1 MAMTRRFIAPLF
13 AAGAAAI
20 SIAVAPV
27 ALADSATTQQVCT
40 YTSQSDTECQSPGNV
55 QLNDSPGYIQ
65 YGPQY
70 PYWEGDFYGGHGF
83 SHGGMSGGRR

>member
-1 MAMTRRFIAPLF
+1 MGMTRRFIAPLF

-27 ALADSATTQQVCT
+27 ALADSTTAQQACIA
-40 YTSQSDTECQSPGNV
+40 TSQSDTECQSPGNV
-55 QLNDSPGYIQ
+55 QLNDSPGFIQ

-70 PYWEGDFYGGHGF
+70 PFWGGDFDGGF
-83 SHGGMSGGRR
+83 SHGGHMGGGHR

>member
-1 MAMTRRFIAPLF
+1 MTMTRRFIAPLF

-27 ALADSATTQQVCT
+27 ALADSTTTQQACT
-40 YTSQSDTECQSPGNV
+40 FTTQTDTQCQSPGNV
-55 QLNDSPGYIQ
+55 QLNDSPGFIQ

-70 PYWEGDFYGGHGF
+70 PYWEGDFYGGYR
-83 SHGGMSGGRR
+83 HGGMGGGRR

>member
-1 MAMTRRFIAPLF
+1 MAMTRRFIAPLI
-13 AAGAAAI
+13 AAAAAAI
-20 SIAVAPV
+20 SIAVAPM
-27 ALADSATTQQVCT
+27 ALADSPTTQQACT

-70 PYWEGDFYGGHGF
+70 PWWEGDFDGGF
-83 SHGGMSGGRR
+83 SHHGMGGGRR

>member
-1 MAMTRRFIAPLF
+1 MTITRRFIAPLL

-27 ALADSATTQQVCT
+27 ALADSTTTQQVCT
-40 YTSQSDTECQSPGNV
+40 YTSQTDTECQSPGNV

-70 PYWEGDFYGGHGF
+70 PFWEGGFDGGYF
-83 SHGGMSGGRR
+83 HGGMGGGHR